1 MSVISNS
8 INNKNLKNTQTGG
21 PYILT
26 QTAFTQKNFDD
37 NASINSFS
45 IHNTNMVHL
54 ILKKKPNGRSVKA
67 FSKEP
72 TPVDHSAEVRLTSP
86 FSLRS

>member
-26 QTAFTQKNFDD
+26 QTALTQKNFDD
-37 NASINSFS
+37 NASITSFS
-45 IHNTNMVHL
+45 IHNTNMVH
-54 ILKKKPNGRSVKA
+54 ITFIKKANGRSVKA

-72 TPVDHSAEVRLTSP
+72 APVDHTAEVRITSP